1 MKFQQEGK
9 ECTICEQQRGI
20 YLTLKSCMSTKML
33 RKLKAR
39 FLIKTQTTTER
50 KLKIKYHY
58 NIAMLKLTKSNM

>member
-39 FLIKTQTTTER
+39 FLIKTQTTRTQ
-50 KLKIKYHY
+50 
-58 NIAMLKLTKSNM
+58 A